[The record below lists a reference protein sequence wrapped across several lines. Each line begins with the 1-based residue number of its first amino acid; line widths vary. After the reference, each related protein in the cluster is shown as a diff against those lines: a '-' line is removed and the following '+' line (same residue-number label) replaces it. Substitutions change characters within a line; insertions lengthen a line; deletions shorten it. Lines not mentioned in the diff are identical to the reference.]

1 VWLLVVANYGLQVLG
16 LQAGLQGFGV
26 IRDIVVSPDAT
37 GYFNDALA
45 IDHLIPWLSHFH
57 EMSLHIHSA
66 THPPG
71 PILFYYVFLRLFG
84 QPAGAVL
91 GGCAVGL
98 MGSFGVLGM
107 YRFAALWTRDV
118 RTRFLASAIYA
129 LLPALILF
137 LPEFDQ
143 IYPLASMLMISLWIG
158 ALTVPRR
165 AITDAILFGALLAL
179 ALFFAY
185 NLLMVLPFLAYFG
198 LYWLW
203 RRRGQRAA
211 WVTLL
216 RTCAI
221 GFGVTIGLYLALWY
235 FTGFDPIATFRSAVA
250 NQAAVTPYLNR
261 PYGIFLLA
269 DPYDFF
275 LGAGMLALPIL
286 LIALLRAA
294 PGFGRRRA
302 AAMTVI
308 GLATILTTDLSASL
322 AETARVW
329 LFLQPLVVVPMAIV
343 LAATRRR
350 WRLAILA
357 MQWWILVCLKANMDF
372 LRP

>member
-1 VWLLVVANYGLQVLG
+1 LLVVTNFCLQVLG
-16 LQAGLQGFGV
+16 LQAGLEGFRV
-26 IRDIVVSPDAT
+26 IRDIVISPVAT
-37 GYFNDALA
+37 GYFNDAQG

-57 EMSLHIHSA
+57 EMTLHIHSA

-84 QPAGAVL
+84 PPAGAVL

-98 MGSFGVLGM
+98 IGSFGVLGM

-118 RTRFLASAIYA
+118 RTRFLASAIYS
-129 LLPALILF
+129 LLPALIVF

-143 IYPLASMLMISLWIG
+143 IYPVGAMLLISLWIG
-158 ALTVPRR
+158 ALTVRR
-165 AITDAILFGALLAL
+165 RSIENAIRFGAMFAL

-185 NLLMVLPFLAYFG
+185 NLLMVLPFLAYFS

-203 RRRGQRAA
+203 RRRGRRAA
-211 WVTLL
+211 WAALL
-216 RTCAI
+216 RTCAL
-221 GFGVTIGLYLALWY
+221 GFGVAAGLYLVLWC
-235 FTGFDPIATFRSAVA
+235 FTGFDPFATFRSAVA
-250 NQAAVTPYLNR
+250 NQATFAPSLNR
-261 PYGIFLLA
+261 AYGIFLLA

-275 LGAGMLALPIL
+275 LGAGMVALPIL
-286 LIALLRAA
+286 LIEFLRAA
-294 PGFGRRRA
+294 PRFGRRRA

-308 GLATILTTDLSASL
+308 GLATILTTDLSACL

-329 LFLQPLVVVPMAIV
+329 LFLQPLVVVPVALV
-343 LAATRRR
+343 LAATRWH

-372 LRP
+372 LVP